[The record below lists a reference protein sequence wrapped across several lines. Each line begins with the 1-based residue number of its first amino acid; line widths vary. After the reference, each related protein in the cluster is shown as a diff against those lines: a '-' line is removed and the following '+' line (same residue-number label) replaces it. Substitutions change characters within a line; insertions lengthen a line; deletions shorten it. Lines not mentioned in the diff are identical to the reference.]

1 MERPPG
7 VGVRPSSRGKQ
18 EEKEWGRSGFFGL
31 LIFFSFFMRNNPRNQ
46 PGDENE
52 KGAPAL

>member
-31 LIFFSFFMRNNPRNQ
+31 LIFFRFS
-46 PGDENE
+46 
-52 KGAPAL
+52 